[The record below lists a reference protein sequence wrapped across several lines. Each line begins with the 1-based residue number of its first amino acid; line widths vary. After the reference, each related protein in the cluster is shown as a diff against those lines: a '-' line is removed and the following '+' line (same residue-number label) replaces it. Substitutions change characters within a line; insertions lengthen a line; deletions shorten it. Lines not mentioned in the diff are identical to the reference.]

1 MQSNGCKH
9 VKAFGRSCAER
20 EKNKTRREAGHALP
34 RPYSSGFLFSRR
46 IVLYDLRRP
55 VLDIPDVGDE
65 VFIEERVVR
74 YQKDGAGEF
83 RQCALQL
90 VLGVYVQMV
99 GRLVEN
105 QPVVLAVHHNRQPY
119 LGVFAA
125 AEYAHLAGDMLVRQ
139 TALGETKPH
148 LPVLHRR
155 KLRPEGIQRRL
166 LAIDPKKDVDGFHPM
181 NTGNLWNG
189 RPQMVPCTPAG
200 IMEILREYNVEL
212 EGKTAVIIGRSNIV
226 GKPMAQ
232 LLLEKNATVTLT
244 HSRTPHLAKVCNKA
258 DVLIVAIGRAKFVTE
273 EFVKEGAVVIDV
285 GINRDEEGKLC
296 GDVDFDQ
303 VKEKVSMITPVPGG
317 VGPMTITMLMEQ
329 TYQAALRS
337 LKG

>member
-1 MQSNGCKH
+1 MAIIMDGKALAVNMQ
-9 VKAFGRSCAER
+9 EQLQ
-20 EKNKTRREAGHALP
+20 EKVARLKEKEW
-34 RPYSSGFLFSRR
+34 
-46 IVLYDLRRP
+46 IVPGL
-55 VLDIPDVGDE
+55 VVIMVGE
-65 VFIEERVVR
+65 NPAS
-74 YQKDGAGEF
+74 Q
-83 RQCALQL
+83 
-90 VLGVYVQMV
+90 VYVRNKERAAKKAGFHSKTVNLSESISEEELIEVIEKYNQDPLFH
-99 GRLVEN
+99 GILV
-105 QPVVLAVHHNRQPY
+105 Q
-119 LGVFAA
+119 
-125 AEYAHLAGDMLVRQ
+125 
-139 TALGETKPH
+139 
-148 LPVLHRR
+148 LPLPNHINEMR
-155 KLRPEGIQRRL
+155 IL

-189 RPQMVPCTPAG
+189 HPQMVPCTPAG

-212 EGKTAVIIGRSNIV
+212 EGKTAVIIGCSNIV

-258 DVLIVAIGRAKFVTE
+258 DVLIVAIGCAKFVTE